1 MKSVLVLGAGLVT
14 KPLVQYLL
22 KHNFKVR
29 VASRTVSKAEKLI
42 DNHANGEAIQWT
54 VDQTDALKK
63 MIGECDLAISLLP
76 AAYHTMVAEMCIEFG
91 KDMATTSY
99 VSPAMK
105 ALDEPAKKAGVVILN
120 ESGVD
125 PGIDHMS
132 AMRIIHEVERKG
144 GKVISFMSYCG
155 GLPAPEA
162 NTNPYGY
169 KFSWSPKGVLL
180 AGKNDGRYRKD
191 GEEISVP
198 GKDLFSHY
206 WHLHID
212 PIGELEAY
220 PNRDSLGY
228 VELYGLEGI
237 PTMFRGTLRYK
248 GWCDTLKATAAMGYL
263 DDTEK
268 DWSGK
273 TYADLGWELCGKQP
287 GGNLREAF
295 AEKLGI
301 AADSFILDR
310 FEWLGLF
317 SDEPLPVDK
326 GGVIDVMT
334 ALKLEKMPYE
344 PGERDMIILFHE
356 FKADYPDGSKEL
368 LTSKLID
375 YGIPDGDSS
384 MARTVSLPAA
394 VGARLILE
402 GKFKQPGVWVPVIP
416 ELYNPVL
423 DELETLGIK
432 CVEESKPRPN

>member
-22 KHNFKVR
+22 KYNFKVR

-42 DNHANGEAIQWT
+42 DGHSNGEAIQWT
-54 VDQTDALKK
+54 VDREDELKR
-63 MIGECDLAISLLP
+63 MIGDSDLTISLLP
-76 AAYHTMVAEMCIEFG
+76 AAHHPVVAEMCIQLG

-99 VSPAMK
+99 VGPAMK
-105 ALDEPAKKAGVVILN
+105 ALDEPAKRAGVVILN

-132 AMRIIHEVERKG
+132 AMRIIHAVQKKG
-144 GKVISFMSYCG
+144 GKVVSFMSYCG
-155 GLPAPEA
+155 GLPASEA

-198 GKDLFSHY
+198 GEELFSHY
-206 WHLHID
+206 WHID
-212 PIGELEAY
+212 IPTIGELEAY

-228 VELYGLEGI
+228 IELYGLTGI
-237 PTMFRGTLRYK
+237 PTMYRGTLRYK
-248 GWCDTLKATAAMGYL
+248 GWCDTLKATADIGYF
-263 DDTEK
+263 DDAEK
-268 DWSGK
+268 DWRGK
-273 TYADLGWELCGKQP
+273 TFADLGWELVGKP
-287 GGNLREAF
+287 PSGDLRAAF
-295 AEKLGI
+295 ADKLNI

-310 FEWLGLF
+310 FDWLGFF
-317 SDEPLPVDK
+317 SDEAIAIDE
-326 GGVIDVMT
+326 GGTIDVLT
-334 ALKLEKMPYE
+334 ARMLEKMPYG
-344 PGERDMIILFHE
+344 PGERDMIALYHNFLAE
-356 FKADYPDGSKEL
+356 YPDGRKEEI
-368 LTSKLID
+368 TSTLID

-384 MARTVSLPAA
+384 MSRTVSLPAA
-394 VGARLILE
+394 VGARLILD

-432 CVEESKPRPN
+432 CEEASKAL